1 MKEGEFDDVFNFINF
16 EDGTMKFVKRKE
28 ENLFSR
34 IQLLIDR
41 IDRRKEREINDRR
54 EQLFEKVSTKN
65 TEV

>member
-28 ENLFSR
+28 ENLFSQ